1 MEDYQPTGFAAEI
14 FNSRYAIHENET
26 WAEAC
31 DRVTNH
37 VAMAEHGEERLKFQ
51 EETLDIL
58 KKNLF
63 MPGGRI
69 WYGSGRAKG
78 QLLNCFVVP
87 TDDSREG
94 WGKTVSDMIVIS
106 GVGGGVG
113 TNFSPIRPR
122 GSSING
128 SGGTATGAVSL
139 MEIMD
144 SAGSVIKAGG
154 GRRTA
159 LMFCLN
165 LGHGDAL
172 EFLDKKLNLDEL
184 KNANV
189 SIVFDDN
196 PEIFFKLV
204 KEKKDFYFYHRGKEI
219 GKIPAA
225 KLWKKIVAN
234 AVKSGEPGL
243 LNGWYANRMSNL
255 WYWKKL
261 ISTNPCGE
269 IWMAAYECCCLGSLV
284 LPRFLT
290 SSGSMNWQLLKSTV
304 KKAVRF
310 LDNVLSVNNYPLP
323 EITETCKSVRRVGL
337 GVMGLHDVLLL
348 NDLKYNSPEGLEFVD
363 KMMKSIKNYAYEAS
377 VELAME
383 KGAFPLFDADKFL
396 MSQFVKGLKP
406 TIRRSI
412 KENGIRNGA
421 LLTIAPTGT
430 TSMVCEVTSAL
441 ESMFAAAM
449 ERRYYDGE
457 ELKMEIVI
465 HPLLK
470 RFLDEGRDVSHFQGA
485 HEISLRDHLEMQRTC
500 QKHVD
505 NAVSKTINIPQGTS
519 IKELSDLYMEYLP
532 ELKGVT
538 VYPDGSR
545 EDQPLTPIPL
555 EKAIKH
561 AQTASQEARASDS
574 CKSGVCDI

>member
-1 MEDYQPTGFAAEI
+1 
-14 FNSRYAIHENET
+14 
-26 WAEAC
+26 
-31 DRVTNH
+31 
-37 VAMAEHGEERLKFQ
+37 
-51 EETLDIL
+51 
-58 KKNLF
+58 
-63 MPGGRI
+63 
-69 WYGSGRAKG
+69 
-78 QLLNCFVVP
+78 
-87 TDDSREG
+87 
-94 WGKTVSDMIVIS
+94 
-106 GVGGGVG
+106 
-113 TNFSPIRPR
+113 
-122 GSSING
+122 
-128 SGGTATGAVSL
+128 
-139 MEIMD
+139 
-144 SAGSVIKAGG
+144 
-154 GRRTA
+154 
-159 LMFCLN
+159 
-165 LGHGDAL
+165 
-172 EFLDKKLNLDEL
+172 
-184 KNANV
+184 
-189 SIVFDDN
+189 
-196 PEIFFKLV
+196 
-204 KEKKDFYFYHRGKEI
+204 
-219 GKIPAA
+219 
-225 KLWKKIVAN
+225 
-234 AVKSGEPGL
+234 
-243 LNGWYANRMSNL
+243 
-255 WYWKKL
+255 
-261 ISTNPCGE
+261 
-269 IWMAAYECCCLGSLV
+269 
-284 LPRFLT
+284 
-290 SSGSMNWQLLKSTV
+290 
-304 KKAVRF
+304 
-310 LDNVLSVNNYPLP
+310 
-323 EITETCKSVRRVGL
+323 
-337 GVMGLHDVLLL
+337 MGLHDVLLL